1 MLQKFSA
8 RQNGVILCYRK
19 FLQGKM
25 ETISITENFC
35 GLNERHLGVEKI
47 SAG

>member
-1 MLQKFSA
+1 MLEKISEGQI
-8 RQNGVILCYRK
+8 RVILCYRK

-25 ETISITENFC
+25 ETISVTENFC
-35 GLNERHLGVEKI
+35 RLNERHLGVEKI